1 MSITFKRHYPLLLLF
16 LAVVASSVLALGS
29 TRIIAYVVEGQELP
43 DGAITNYD
51 NSTDLFDDTVVHE
64 VVVLISEEDQERMLE
79 TYQET
84 GEKDYFSA
92 DIIID
97 GVRVNNV
104 GVRLKGNASLRT
116 AGGGMGMG
124 GGRPD
129 GGGGDRPAP
138 PEGGEPPE
146 GFQRPEGLELPEGF
160 QLSEGF
166 EPPEG
171 FQLPEGFESPEG
183 FEGPGGMGAPNFGGG
198 EGESDLPYLVK
209 FDEFVPGQR
218 YQGYAEIAL
227 RTSGMGADA
236 SLLQEPVTNYALN
249 SVGVPISQS
258 VYASVQLTGSEPKLY
273 TVAEHVDQVYIDRLF
288 PDSDGVLYK
297 VTQVGND
304 FSYLGED
311 PSLYDGIFDQKT
323 AEGDADLA
331 PLIDFMRFVTEA
343 SDEEFA
349 EQLPQRFDVVAFADY
364 LAVHNL
370 LANNDSL
377 AGMGNN
383 YYLYYDFDTEMFT
396 ILSWDSN
403 ESLGKLSMGGGAD
416 MDIYWGSIGDMFGGL
431 LDAAQQQEE
440 AADET
445 ANAESPDTETLAEE
459 GDAAEAESQPAARNA
474 GSGNFR
480 GPGGR
485 GNHLLKERFFD
496 TPEFLALY
504 EERYQL
510 LYEQIYANDLLTPRI
525 EGFAAL
531 VTAYNAEHAIVDQDA
546 FDAAVSSVLDF
557 VTQRYQYLNST
568 ELLGG

>member
-1 MSITFKRHYPLLLLF
+1 MRITFKRHYPLLLLF
-16 LAVVASSVLALGS
+16 LAVVASAVLTLGS
-29 TRIIAYVVEGQELP
+29 TRVIAYVVEGQELP
-43 DGAITNYD
+43 DEAIINYD
-51 NSTDLFDDTVVHE
+51 NSIDLFDDTVVHE
-64 VVVLISEEDQERMLE
+64 VVVLISEEDQERMLQ

-104 GVRLKGNASLRT
+104 GIRLKGNASLRT

-124 GGRPD
+124 GGRPG
-129 GGGGDRPAP
+129 GGGGDRQAP
-138 PEGGEPPE
+138 PEGGEPPEGFQGPEGGEPPE
-146 GFQRPEGLELPEGF
+146 GFQRPEG
-160 QLSEGF
+160 
-166 EPPEG
+166 
-171 FQLPEGFESPEG
+171 
-183 FEGPGGMGAPNFGGG
+183 MGAPNFGGG
-198 EGESDLPYLVK
+198 GGESNLPYLVK

-227 RTSGMGADA
+227 RTSGIGADT

-273 TVAEHVDQVYIDRLF
+273 TVAEHIDQVYVDRLF

-297 VTQVGND
+297 VTRVGND

-349 EQLPQRFDVVAFADY
+349 EQLPQHFDVVAFADY

-370 LANNDSL
+370 LGNNDSL

-396 ILSWDSN
+396 TLSWDTN

-431 LDAAQQQEE
+431 LEAAQQQEE
-440 AADET
+440 AVDET
-445 ANAESPDTETLAEE
+445 ASAESPDAEALPE
-459 GDAAEAESQPAARNA
+459 ENDAAEAEGPPAARNA
-474 GSGNFR
+474 GPGNSR

-510 LYEQIYANDLLTPRI
+510 LYEQIYVDDLLTPKI
-525 EGFAAL
+525 EEFAAL
-531 VTAYNAEHAIVDQDA
+531 VTAHNAEHAIVDQDA
-546 FDAAVSSVLDF
+546 FDAAVSSVLDY
-557 VTQRYQYLNST
+557 VSQRYQYLNST